1 MITITPGDPRT
12 PAVKRLID
20 ELDRQ
25 QEALYPPESNHLDPL
40 DVLRRANV
48 RFVVAT
54 LDGEVVGCGAV
65 KSMADEYGEIKRM
78 FVTPEVR
85 GMGVGRAILA
95 DLEAHLIANGIS
107 DIPGVER
114 VGEFEM
120 RLKNLQIAARQ
131 KNARRR
137 NVAGVSRQ
145 LHAVFRCSQCGG
157 AYAFARGQQRPGKC
171 IGV

>member
-1 MITITPGDPRT
+1 
-12 PAVKRLID
+12 VKRLID

-107 DIPGVER
+107 VARLETGVHQ
-114 VGEFEM
+114 
-120 RLKNLQIAARQ
+120 KSAIA
-131 KNARRR
+131 
-137 NVAGVSRQ
+137 
-145 LHAVFRCSQCGG
+145 L
-157 AYAFARGQQRPGKC
+157 YGKC
-171 IGV
+171 GYIEIAPFGKYKADPLSVFMEKHLKQ